1 RNEIHDEP
9 AVRTQRIT
17 KGCTPFAQFRFAL
30 AQKET
35 DKVLE
40 GLRQRGIRDVA
51 LVLIE
56 LAGGEKATRRNE
68 LLVQLVDDRRLAD
81 SGIAGDEDQL
91 GDAAVDDAIEGG
103 EQHFDVA
110 SPPVEL
116 LGNQEPVGR
125 VAFAD
130 REVVDP
136 AVRFPF
142 SQAAA
147 EVALAAAPGLIP
159 V

>member
-1 RNEIHDEP
+1 MPREHCDKSAKNEMESALAFLQRKFRERWRLSDHELQFRNEIHDEL

-81 SGIAGDEDQL
+81 SGIAGDEDQF
-91 GDAAVDDAIEGG
+91 GDAAVDDAIE
-103 EQHFDVA
+103 
-110 SPPVEL
+110 
-116 LGNQEPVGR
+116 
-125 VAFAD
+125 
-130 REVVDP
+130 
-136 AVRFPF
+136 
-142 SQAAA
+142 
-147 EVALAAAPGLIP
+147 
-159 V
+159 